1 MMSVGGN
8 TWPRAPGEPSG
19 ESGAPRFDRAIARDR
34 PASPHFRP
42 VLDVHEAPSDAQRS
56 RSNMYYMETTAR
68 EFNQKSSQILAAAAR
83 GETVTVTKNGTPV
96 ARVVP
101 INDTEVPPYPTDAMG
116 DLDLPDLG
124 LPDLTDDEIEDTL
137 KGMGA

>member
-1 MMSVGGN
+1 
-8 TWPRAPGEPSG
+8 
-19 ESGAPRFDRAIARDR
+19 
-34 PASPHFRP
+34 
-42 VLDVHEAPSDAQRS
+42 
-56 RSNMYYMETTAR
+56 MYYMETTAR

-101 INDTEVPPYPTDAMG
+101 INDTEVSPYPTDAMG